1 MSQHIYENVIDNILA
16 VKKREYLGSAVWEAF
31 YDAGKSC
38 KKCGKSLRI
47 LLIVVA
53 CNGFGDLIFALKLS
67 SYLKEWYDADITIAT
82 TSHANIISLGADPS
96 RVVALTGK
104 KSLQCRR
111 LGKLTL
117 TQDIPQQDLLF
128 IAPMQMDFDMNLRDV
143 QRLIPYANELNT
155 FSFSEYND
163 SLDKHFTFN
172 TGVGRD
178 RDGVL
183 LTKPT
188 MLEKKPKSL
197 KNPFI
202 LIYVAGTVD
211 RVDECIMNF
220 VEMVAKKYHIKHTK
234 LDIVVPNWFPN
245 DIDLDRQLNRR
256 ISRYYPN
263 IFIMHKNKDGHIEP
277 DIVIAEGER
286 YDNTLTFRADIL
298 PVPNK
303 MMMTLM
309 RKSLDD
315 ILLTGDQSITDALS
329 CCSQK
334 NIFYQQVPWK
344 RDFALQL
351 AKAMPNIYL
360 KSIKTTCG
368 SLKAVKYHSK
378 YGKFVKEWDFRSRAR
393 GKLDAIV
400 LSIIAMSSIPE
411 FAELYDIVTSTRTLQ
426 GIKTRLTR

>member
-16 VKKREYLGSAVWEAF
+16 VKKREYLSNVVWEAF

-38 KKCGKSLRI
+38 KKCGKSLKI

-172 TGVGRD
+172 TGVGKD

-220 VEMVAKKYHIKHTK
+220 VEMVAKKYHTKHTK
-234 LDIVVPNWFPN
+234 LD
-245 DIDLDRQLNRR
+245 
-256 ISRYYPN
+256 
-263 IFIMHKNKDGHIEP
+263 
-277 DIVIAEGER
+277 
-286 YDNTLTFRADIL
+286 
-298 PVPNK
+298 
-303 MMMTLM
+303 
-309 RKSLDD
+309 
-315 ILLTGDQSITDALS
+315 
-329 CCSQK
+329 
-334 NIFYQQVPWK
+334 
-344 RDFALQL
+344 
-351 AKAMPNIYL
+351 
-360 KSIKTTCG
+360 
-368 SLKAVKYHSK
+368 
-378 YGKFVKEWDFRSRAR
+378 
-393 GKLDAIV
+393 
-400 LSIIAMSSIPE
+400 
-411 FAELYDIVTSTRTLQ
+411 
-426 GIKTRLTR
+426 